1 MANRPIHVVESGGDS
16 TGLKEFADGA
26 DSGVQ
31 LPTGT
36 TAQRDSSASAGE
48 IRFNTDTKKIEFYD
62 GTQWNSS
69 AKVFV
74 DDSDFKGVFEI
85 ASTTYTRNDAGNSNY
100 LSFGFGQGASANN
113 AFAKFAPDGQNN
125 NLVTHSAV
133 IDNKMGGL
141 GVVGM
146 NHTEADLAKRFSPV
160 LQLSNRPEHTAH
172 NDNNSY
178 YGYGY
183 NMSGAIAFTQ
193 RMGPGEVSANQ
204 NDVLLSAITN
214 EIHQN
219 HADYSGFQIGP
230 MNKMTF
236 HVQNAQMGSF
246 PFLAAGNKWDYGGYS
261 SDAFTQVEINT
272 FRATNIITAQPW
284 ANVGT
289 RRFNSYEIGPYRHAS
304 STSGSVTYITTQEL
318 EKQKQYEVTQG
329 NNNFTT
335 PAGGLTGMV
344 INTVYG
350 SRQGRSGK
358 FAYNLQNYTASN
370 KLQKFYFLTPHS
382 HSGFAASGFNS
393 YEIILYLEGGH
404 SGNKVLTLPSVAD
417 FQFFFTT
424 YNGTHNVDTI
434 ASASTENTTGLI
446 HYDSSM
452 PTSDTNYTVTPG
464 GGISFEIMMNNIS
477 SNSGTN
483 NSFMIKNLQQF
494 L

>member
-31 LPTGT
+31 LPSGT

-69 AKVFV
+69 SKVFV

-85 ASTTYTRNDAGNSNY
+85 ASTTYTRNDAGNSSY
-100 LSFGFGQGASANN
+100 LNFGFRQDANSSN
-113 AFAKFAPDGQNN
+113 AFAKFAPDGQDNSY
-125 NLVTHSAV
+125 VTHSPV

-146 NHTEADLAKRFSPV
+146 NHTEADLAKRYSPV
-160 LQLSNRPEHTAH
+160 LQLTNRPEHEDF
-172 NDNNSY
+172 NDSNSY

-193 RMGPGEVSANQ
+193 RMGPGYNNANA

-230 MNKMTF
+230 QNKMTM
-236 HVQNAQMGSF
+236 HVQNPAIGSF
-246 PFLAAGNKWDYGGYS
+246 PFLAAGSAWDYGGYS
-261 SDAFTQVEINT
+261 SDAYTSVQIST
-272 FRATNIITAQPW
+272 FLGGYTIPSSNPW

-289 RRFNSYEIGPYRHAS
+289 RLFNSYEIGPFRHPN
-304 STSGSVTYITTQEL
+304 STNGDTTRITTQEM
-318 EKQKQYEVTQG
+318 ESIHAHDYRIHS
-329 NNNFTT
+329 NFIT
-335 PAGGLTGMV
+335 PANSLTGLV
-344 INTVYG
+344 IDLVN
-350 SRQGRSGK
+350 SPRSGRNGK
-358 FAYNLQNYTASN
+358 IWTNVNNYTAGNALQKYIFQIPHSESGYRPAGPTSFEIVFYVSGSAGSN
-370 KLQKFYFLTPHS
+370 K
-382 HSGFAASGFNS
+382 
-393 YEIILYLEGGH
+393 
-404 SGNKVLTLPSVAD
+404 VVTLPAVTD
-417 FQFFFTT
+417 FQFYFNDYTGEA
-424 YNGTHNVDTI
+424 NHNNI
-434 ASASTENTTGLI
+434 YSASTENTTGLI
-446 HYDSSM
+446 HYDSTM
-452 PTSDTNYTVTPG
+452 PTSQTNYTITPG
-464 GGISFEIMMNNIS
+464 GGFSFEIVMDNLGS
-477 SNSGTN
+477 SS
-483 NSFMIKNLQQF
+483 SHFIVKNLQQF